1 MKQKTF
7 CLVIVMSAM
16 VPFLQADVLKL
27 KGKAAIQ
34 GTLVSANSREIVFLG
49 TDGKT
54 QTYAITDVAG
64 IDFTQLPASPA
75 ASAPAAQPASAPAPA
90 AKPVMTVPAGTRI
103 AVRMIDSID
112 GKTAKAGMRYRAS
125 IDDPVAIGSQVAIP
139 KSTACTVE
147 VVSLKSGDEM
157 VLRLREVNLGGKAY
171 STSTADA
178 TVDATGTSKKKS
190 AVKRGVGLGAA
201 GAGIGAIAGG
211 GSGAAI
217 GAAIGATVGAVSAAG
232 AKGKQLNVP
241 SETRLLFDLQA
252 PVPLN

>member
-7 CLVIVMSAM
+7 CLVIIMAAM
-16 VPFLQADVLKL
+16 VPVLQADVLKL
-27 KGKAAIQ
+27 KGKAAVQ

-54 QTYAITDVAG
+54 QTYSITDVAG
-64 IDFTQLPASPA
+64 IDFAQLPAVA
-75 ASAPAAQPASAPAPA
+75 APAPAAKPAPAPAAA

-103 AVRMIDSID
+103 AVRLIDSID

-139 KSTACTVE
+139 QSTGCTVE
-147 VVSLKSGDEM
+147 VVSLKTGDEM
-157 VLRLREVNLGGKAY
+157 ALRLREVNIGGKAY

-190 AVKRGVGLGAA
+190 AVKRGVGLGAV

-217 GAAIGATVGAVSAAG
+217 GAAVGATVGAVSAAG

-241 SETRLLFDLQA
+241 SETRLLFSLQA